1 MTTTPTPPRYTQ
13 RGGGV
18 CPKHGRRSIMTKQ
31 GTCNYMHFYQNILTN
46 AVTMEHCQE
55 KLQPYLPP
63 GAKTK

>member
-1 MTTTPTPPRYTQ
+1 MTTTPKPPRYTQ
-13 RGGGV
+13 RGGL
-18 CPKHGRRSIMTKQ
+18 CPKHGRRPIMSKQ

-63 GAKTK
+63 GGKN